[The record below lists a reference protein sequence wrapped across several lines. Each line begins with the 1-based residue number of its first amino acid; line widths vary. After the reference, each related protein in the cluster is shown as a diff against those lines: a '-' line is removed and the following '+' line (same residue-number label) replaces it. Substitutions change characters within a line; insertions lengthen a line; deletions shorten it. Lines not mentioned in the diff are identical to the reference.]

1 MRNSLKKSDV
11 LGIWSNKFYDPSD
24 MEKQNESI
32 GAFEWNGLRIKQFQK
47 PE

>member
-1 MRNSLKKSDV
+1 
-11 LGIWSNKFYDPSD
+11 

-47 PE
+47 PEWSDVNEVLL